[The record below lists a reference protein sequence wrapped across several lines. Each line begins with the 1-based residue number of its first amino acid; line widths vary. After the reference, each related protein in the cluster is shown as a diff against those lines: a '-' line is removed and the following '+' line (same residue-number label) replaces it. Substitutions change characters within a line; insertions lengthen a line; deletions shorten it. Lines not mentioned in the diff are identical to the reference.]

1 MSSALIWLEEL
12 QDLRETSTTGK
23 GLKYRNTIMQAGV
36 IDEMMDDMMDSAMDE
51 PDLEQETEEEVDKVS
66 MLFRGR
72 IPIALYYCRTHVVT
86 VQHSTELIE

>member
-12 QDLRETSTTGK
+12 QDLQETTIIGQ
-23 GLKYRNTIMQAGV
+23 GLNYRNTIMQAGV

-66 MLFRGR
+66 MLLRGS
-72 IPIALYYCRTHVVT
+72 ILQIAHGD
-86 VQHSTELIE
+86 SEG